1 MIEETFEGSPLRTEI
16 RNAKPD
22 HKILQMTI
30 DAFENNPE
38 SKFWK
43 EASEMVMNK
52 LKKYGV
58 SNQ

>member
-1 MIEETFEGSPLRTEI
+1 MIEETFEGSPLQTEI

-30 DAFENNPE
+30 YAFENNPA

-43 EASEMVMNK
+43 EASEMVVNK

-58 SNQ
+58 SDQ